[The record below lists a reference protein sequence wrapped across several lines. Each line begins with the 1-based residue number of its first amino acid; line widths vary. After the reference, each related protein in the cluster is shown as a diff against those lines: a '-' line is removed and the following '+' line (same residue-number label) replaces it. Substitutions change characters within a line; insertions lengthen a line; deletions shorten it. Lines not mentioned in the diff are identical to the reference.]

1 MGASVRA
8 VLELKVA
15 TRAIEWA
22 RTALGLSYAEIG
34 DAIGASERTVIR
46 WAQQS
51 HPPRREHREQIEK
64 LNELRQLLTTIFGD
78 SAGDNAT
85 VAQEWLHEPV
95 PMLRGRTPMS
105 LIVKGQIDDVL
116 GVLAG
121 LESGAFI

>member
-22 RTALGLSYAEIG
+22 RTALGLSYAEVG
-34 DAIGASERTVIR
+34 GAVGASERTVIR

-51 HPPRREHREQIEK
+51 HPPRREHRDRIEK
-64 LNELRQLLTTIFGD
+64 LNELRQLLTTTFGPNET
-78 SAGDNAT
+78 A
-85 VAQEWLHEPV
+85 AQEWLHEPV

-105 LIVKGQIDDVL
+105 LVVQGQLDDVI

>member
-22 RTALGLSYAEIG
+22 RTALGMSYIEVG
-34 DAIGASERTVIR
+34 GAIGASERTVIR
-46 WAQQS
+46 WVQQS
-51 HPPRREHREQIEK
+51 HPPRREHRERIEK
-64 LNELRQLLTTIFGD
+64 LNELRQLLATIFGD
-78 SAGDNAT
+78 DAT
-85 VAQEWLHEPV
+85 ATQEWLHEPV

-105 LIVKGQIDDVL
+105 LIVKGQLDDVI

>member
-22 RTALGLSYAEIG
+22 QEALGMTYAEVG
-34 DAIGASERTVIR
+34 TAVGVSERTVSR

-51 HPPRREHREQIEK
+51 HPPRREHRDRIEK
-64 LNELRQLLTTIFGD
+64 LNELRQLLTTVFAND
-78 SAGDNAT
+78 VTA
-85 VAQEWLHEPV
+85 AQEWLHEPV

-105 LIVKGQIDDVL
+105 LVVKGQLDDVI